1 MTSITKIKKCIP
13 HTITA
18 TVGIVAGFF
27 GAAGVHL
34 YPHNNSHYQ
43 EEGNEIFEKVDGLF
57 SYTRLTRYASG
68 SDELARFSK
77 EGIYLYI
84 DQERD
89 GVVDVLKVPESPR
102 GLYRE
107 SDLEDYQPTFNKA
120 DQDFQ
125 EQLKRF
131 ASVLNETKREM

>member
-1 MTSITKIKKCIP
+1 MTIIEKMKKRVP
-13 HTITA
+13 YTITA
-18 TVGIVAGFF
+18 TVGIAAGFF

-34 YPHNNSHYQ
+34 YQHNNSHYQ

-57 SYTRLTRYASG
+57 SYTRFTRYASG
-68 SDELARFSK
+68 SDELVRFSRG
-77 EGIYLYI
+77 GIYLYI

-89 GVVDVLKVPESPR
+89 GMLDVLKVPESPR

-107 SDLEDYQPTFNKA
+107 SDLEDYQSTFNKA

-131 ASVLNETKREM
+131 APVLNETKK